1 MAGDFNVAEAE
12 VLMLEV
18 VDPEVRKH
26 FEESD
31 TAYKLI
37 PKGKAKFT
45 NTRGV
50 RLVGQV
56 EPNPGMS
63 WYGEGEMYASANTSK
78 KIAMRVFF
86 TRFSMARTLTGDA
99 IDTTSRESLLN
110 ALSSGIK
117 EDTATS
123 LKEFNRQFYGDGTGA
138 VAVVSGVG
146 SSPTITF
153 NSTGSNSSPYG
164 ARKIL
169 LRGEY
174 NFINPAT
181 GAVRVTDNASGVSI
195 PSSRTLST
203 GSVTF
208 DAVASDVAAGDLVVL
223 KNSYNRSIHGLAYH
237 VNNDTG
243 AYQGQSRSDY
253 EALRATV
260 IDAAVSSVNQP
271 LSVAILDK
279 AEYESI
285 YRTGSADSAEDLTL
299 LSSPT
304 QVAAY
309 KLLGYN
315 LVRYTGPQASFDGGL
330 NVNSHNG
337 HPWKIDIDCPNDR
350 IYALRKET
358 FGKFEVKPFGIM
370 KENGAVLRPVHS
382 FTTSAVGGYFD
393 KFIYYLGAKMD
404 IGCYEPFKNVLIK
417 NLDTTNLPTGIV

>member
-1 MAGDFNVAEAE
+1 MADFNVAEAE

-18 VDPEVRKH
+18 VDPDVRKH
-26 FEESD
+26 FEESQVGF
-31 TAYKLI
+31 KLI
-37 PKGKAKFT
+37 PQGKSKFT

-63 WYGEGEMYASANTSK
+63 FYGEGEMYATANTSK

-123 LKEFNRQFYGDGTGA
+123 TKEFNRQFYGDGTGA
-138 VAVVSGVG
+138 VASVTGVG

-153 NSTGSNSSPYG
+153 ASTGSNSTPFG
-164 ARKIL
+164 ARKVL
-169 LRGEY
+169 LRGRY
-174 NFINPAT
+174 NFIDPAT
-181 GAVRVTDNASGVSI
+181 GSIRVTGNASGISI

-203 GSVTF
+203 GNVTF
-208 DAVASDVAAGDLVVL
+208 DAVASDVAAGDLLVYE
-223 KNSYNRSIHGLAYH
+223 NSYNRSIHGLAYH

-243 AYQGQSRSDY
+243 AYQGQSRADY

-260 IDAAVSSVNQP
+260 IDAAISTVAQP

-285 YRTGSADSAEDLTL
+285 YRTGSADKADDLTI

-315 LVRYTGPQASFDGGL
+315 LVRYDGPNAKFDAGL
-330 NVNSHNG
+330 QVNSHNG
-337 HPWKIDIDCPNDR
+337 HPWVIDVDCPNDR
-350 IYALRKET
+350 IYLLRKET
-358 FGKFEVKPFGIM
+358 FGKFELKPFGIM
-370 KENGAVLRPVHS
+370 KEGGQVLRPIQS
-382 FTTSAVGGYFD
+382 YTTGAVGGYFD
-393 KFIYYLGAKMD
+393 KFVYYLGGKMD
-404 IGCYEPFKNVLIK
+404 IGCYEPHKNILIK
-417 NLDTTNLPTGIV
+417 NLDTTNLPTGNV